1 MDAPSRQRRRW
12 LAVLVLLGLGWLASP
27 GGVPL
32 YDGVGFPDEPYRF
45 VPPQGTV
52 PAATVA
58 EVRLKTSDGVNTSG
72 LLANSSEVGPQV
84 SVYAPPQAFA
94 LPDRAGSAEIVLRA
108 EAVPPAGELPEGEQE
123 SNVYALTLT
132 SAAGEVS
139 VRPEA
144 QSPGITL
151 RAVTVEEPLPTMHH
165 RPDRESPWRALK
177 TRRVGRDNF
186 NAPAP
191 GPGEYVLV
199 RLPAPADDGG
209 TGLLL
214 VVGFAVA
221 IMLAVVVGVRVAARR
236 AAPAEPS

>member
-1 MDAPSRQRRRW
+1 M
-12 LAVLVLLGLGWLASP
+12 LVLLGLGWLASP

-45 VPPQGTV
+45 VPPQGTA

-58 EVRLKTSDGVNTSG
+58 EVRLKTSGGVNTTG

-94 LPDRAGSAEIVLRA
+94 LPDRSGSADIVLRA

-132 SAAGEVS
+132 SPDGEVE

-144 QSPGITL
+144 QPPGITL
-151 RAVTVEEPLPTMHH
+151 RAVTVTEPLPTMHH
-165 RPDRESPWRALK
+165 RADRESPWRALK

-186 NAPAP
+186 NAAAP

-199 RLPAPADDGG
+199 RLPAQDRNGG
-209 TGLLL
+209 GSTGLLL
-214 VVGFAVA
+214 VIGAAVL
-221 IMLAVVVGVRVAARR
+221 IMVAVVVGVRLAARR
-236 AAPAEPS
+236 TEQA